1 MLSFLFSI
9 ISGTWGQ
16 GCIAVNS
23 LLSWQCKW
31 AGPSCGRSS
40 GQRQELTHGR
50 QFFREAI
57 NAQSLVAASRTVVHP
72 LGWRLLWPIGAS
84 GWGGVHWTTSRASY
98 FHLLSSLCWHLPVL
112 IRSLDSWAS
121 PPGVEG
127 SRAEAFADDHES
139 RRSKVIILWSSNCAS
154 GFQREM
160 LGGSSLNMSCL
171 LGEWLPSMDKICQ
184 SPWISF
190 YLAVSGLP

>member
-1 MLSFLFSI
+1 MSRAQL
-9 ISGTWGQ
+9 W
-16 GCIAVNS
+16 
-23 LLSWQCKW
+23 
-31 AGPSCGRSS
+31 
-40 GQRQELTHGR
+40 QELWS
-50 QFFREAI
+50 EAGADSWKAVLQRGHQCSVSDCCFK
-57 NAQSLVAASRTVVHP
+57 NCCSP
-72 LGWRLLWPIGAS
+72 LGLLWPIGAS

-139 RRSKVIILWSSNCAS
+139 QRSKVIILWSSNCAS